1 MGSSGVWTRGI
12 GVGERKVL
20 SPVDSALRMKQK
32 DYHECK
38 ASLGYIVRH
47 GQK

>member
-1 MGSSGVWTRGI
+1 MGSSGVWTWGI

-20 SPVDSALRMKQK
+20 SPIVSALRMKQK
-32 DYHECK
+32 GQHEYK